1 MKNKT
6 TLKFSPVHISLAVL
20 FLVSAFITVL
30 PAGFSAQVNFLGFE
44 SFCSYAPVSTALLF
58 ITGTLFLNKALIF
71 KSLPVKW

>member
-20 FLVSAFITVL
+20 FLVSAIVTVL
-30 PAGFSAQVNFLGFE
+30 PAGFSGQINFLGYE

-58 ITGTLFLNKALIF
+58 ITGTLFLNKALVL
-71 KSLPVKW
+71 KVLPVKK